1 MLFLRAVKCIRC
13 SILIDRTK
21 EEYVS
26 VSGRYSHSKCEQ
38 EHSLDSEERKRFND
52 VVEHVFGKDKV
63 NWGAVQQQ
71 AKRYQSE
78 YGYTLH
84 GMARALYYV
93 HQVKKMDFDK
103 AEGIGIVAYYYK
115 EATKYY
121 ASLNQAKKNAQ
132 GSVEYPEIRVEI
144 NPPEKQIKKKKL
156 LELDFL

>member
-1 MLFLRAVKCIRC
+1 MRAVKCIRC
-13 SILIDRTK
+13 SISIDRTK
-21 EEYVS
+21 EDYVS
-26 VSGRYSHSKCEQ
+26 VGGRYSHSKCEA

-52 VVEHVFGKDKV
+52 VVEYVFGKEQV

-93 HQVKKMDFDK
+93 HSVKRMDFDK
-103 AEGIGIVAYYYK
+103 AEGIGIVTYYYK

-121 ASLNQAKKNAQ
+121 SRLNEIKANAKGKIDY
-132 GSVEYPEIRVEI
+132 ETVEI
-144 NPPEKQIKKKKL
+144 EIKPPDKIVKKRKQ